1 MARRL
6 AYFLLG
12 GGIGLSTR
20 LALLLALRSSHDW
33 LDGMMN
39 IGSLSMAISCGALTV
54 WIAERKKKVV
64 SREELNRPLDLF
76 PRK

>member
-1 MARRL
+1 
-6 AYFLLG
+6 
-12 GGIGLSTR
+12 
-20 LALLLALRSSHDW
+20 
-33 LDGMMN
+33 
-39 IGSLSMAISCGALTV
+39 MAISCGALTV